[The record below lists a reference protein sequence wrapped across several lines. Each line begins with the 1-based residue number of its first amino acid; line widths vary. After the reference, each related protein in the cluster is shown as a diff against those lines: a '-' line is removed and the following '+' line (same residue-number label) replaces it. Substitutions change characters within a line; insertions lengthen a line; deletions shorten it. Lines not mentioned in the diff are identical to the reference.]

1 MLIDI
6 EKLYD
11 HKTKTTINISNKGLD
26 CKEVSKLLLKNKVL
40 SDVIT
45 KHSVIK
51 NNETNE
57 YEIENGC
64 LINVYGIK
72 PEYIRDL
79 VWVPLKYEFCLNC
92 CHINVDSGINVN
104 DIIKRQSKIIDGCI
118 KKWLHQTINE

>member
-11 HKTKTTINISNKGLD
+11 YTTKTTINISNKGLD
-26 CKEVSKLLLKNKVL
+26 CKEVSKLLLKNRVL

-51 NNETNE
+51 NKETKK

-64 LINVYGIK
+64 LINIYGIK
-72 PEYIRDL
+72 PEHIHNA
-79 VWVPLKYEFCLNC
+79 VWVPLKYEFCLKC

-104 DIIKRQSKIIDGCI
+104 DIIKRQSMKIDGCI
-118 KKWLHQTINE
+118 KKLIITNNH